1 MTCVCVYPSQLPGP
15 LYEGLD
21 THKPQSS
28 SFLRLPYRILNMNP
42 QKELLWGL
50 WVVSISEIVLAA
62 LMGPGLQFMFGFE
75 TLVSRARSLELE
87 GLRV

>member
-1 MTCVCVYPSQLPGP
+1 
-15 LYEGLD
+15 
-21 THKPQSS
+21 
-28 SFLRLPYRILNMNP
+28 MNP

-75 TLVSRARSLELE
+75 TSGGQRTLVRTPVHERTPKTPNGVPSEVARTRRFESLKA
-87 GLRV
+87 